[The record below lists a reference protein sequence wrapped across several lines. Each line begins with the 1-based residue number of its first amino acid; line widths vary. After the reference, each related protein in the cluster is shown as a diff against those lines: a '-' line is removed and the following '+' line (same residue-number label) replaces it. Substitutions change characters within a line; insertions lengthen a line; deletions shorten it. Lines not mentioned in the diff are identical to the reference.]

1 MLSIMQSPHGPGL
14 PYPVPRPPSCLY
26 GPYPGY
32 PPSTNVRIKTEPDVY
47 SCCAGSGQFVSQFP
61 TEASVLSQSSSAI
74 ATQPSMMALQQPLS
88 TAYYDPTQQLQPG
101 MTHVAL
107 PHVGEQPHITHST
120 RAHPQTIQWLL
131 ENYETAEGVSL
142 PRSTLYNHY
151 LRHCAANKIDAV
163 NAASF
168 GKLIRSVFI
177 GLKTRRLGTRG
188 NSKYHYYGIR
198 IKPDSPLNTFPPEDS
213 PVVAM
218 RQSSQSGQRDY
229 PHSCLLYTS
238 PSPRD

>member
-1 MLSIMQSPHGPGL
+1 M
-14 PYPVPRPPSCLY
+14 
-26 GPYPGY
+26 
-32 PPSTNVRIKTEPDVY
+32 
-47 SCCAGSGQFVSQFP
+47 
-61 TEASVLSQSSSAI
+61 
-74 ATQPSMMALQQPLS
+74 SMAH
-88 TAYYDPTQQLQPG
+88 T
-101 MTHVAL
+101 
-107 PHVGEQPHITHST
+107 T
-120 RAHPQTIQWLL
+120 RAHPETIQWLL

-198 IKPDSPLNTFPPEDS
+198 IKPDSPLNTFPTDDSVVAIRQPPQSAQRGEYHTAESTPEGPEGASQPAELTPHQQHRQYLGDGRPELVPFPEIAWSSSPLPGGLTPEDLGDFTANYREHCEAILD
-213 PVVAM
+213 VVVNLQFQMVENLWHHFWADPKPAM
-218 RQSSQSGQRDY
+218 
-229 PHSCLLYTS
+229 
-238 PSPRD
+238 